1 MKKMLMV
8 LMVGILT
15 ATMSFAAKPEAGGN
29 VSYAQLAELLVKALG
44 LADSLPPGASAQ
56 QMFDALT
63 LNGISPAEGWT
74 LDSEAEVSKGDLAR
88 VLVQALGH
96 EGDVENPSDPKS
108 WIQALKAMGVSL
120 DSMSDAMSAV
130 ADAEVLPQAVV
141 HLLGATSTDPLLA
154 DLDDGRVLSA
164 AEMETGEVHL
174 KPVPPVPPAP
184 VPDGGRHHHDSK
196 PVNPTPH

>member
-15 ATMSFAAKPEAGGN
+15 ATMSFAAKPEAGQN
-29 VSYAQLAELLVKALG
+29 VTYAQLAELLVKALG
-44 LADSLPPGASAQ
+44 LLDSLPTAPSAQ

-63 LNGISPAEGWT
+63 ANGISPAEGWT
-74 LDSEAEVSKGDLAR
+74 LDSEAEVSTGDLAR
-88 VLVQALGH
+88 VLVQALGR
-96 EGDVENPSDPKS
+96 EDDVENPSDPKS
-108 WIQALKAMGVSL
+108 WVKALKAMGVSL
-120 DSMSDAMSAV
+120 DSMSDAMSSV
-130 ADAEVLPQAVV
+130 SNAEVLPQAVV
-141 HLLGATSTDPLLA
+141 HYLGSTSTDPMLA

-164 AEMETGEVHL
+164 AEMESGEVHL
-174 KPVPPVPPAP
+174 RAVPPTP